1 MIDKVQKIREE
12 VQRLMNELIQ
22 EKERGYGSDIDDAC
36 ILELQNVLTFID
48 SLKEEPTSEDL
59 KKFAEE
65 WDESLYRSD
74 AVIAG
79 ANWQKEKMM
88 AKAIDGHI
96 YRQYMEDGVSIDYG
110 VEANLDVHK
119 HNFADGDIVRVV
131 VIKEV

>member
-48 SLKEEPTSEDL
+48 SLKEEPASEDL

-79 ANWQKEKMM
+79 ANWQKNLNKKDFELLKEWFEDISEKCEHLTS
-88 AKAIDGHI
+88 GN
-96 YRQYMEDGVSIDYG
+96 VS
-110 VEANLDVHK
+110 
-119 HNFADGDIVRVV
+119 HNGKMIRGYARNCAEY
-131 VIKEV
+131 IKTDLL